1 MRWQCLG
8 RARSNNTF
16 ERTAGSH
23 ALAAA
28 AQRERWTASEEAVA
42 G

>member
-1 MRWQCLG
+1 MPACG
-8 RARSNNTF
+8 RPPNNAL

-28 AQRERWTASEEAVA
+28 AQRERYPYNA
-42 G
+42 